1 MSPKPGVL
9 EPLRVR
15 VRRFQFIVG
24 LGFLSLVVGAM
35 LSVSLVLR
43 LHARVNALPS
53 DFLRIPVAV
62 VLEDLWV
69 LAVLPAFCYGA
80 ARIVALRT
88 WTTAV
93 GAAASG
99 GLFVLALNFVRDGMD
114 GLTTGWSVAS
124 GLRVVAF
131 VGGILLSARA
141 IRAGRAAAERGST
154 AAQEKASARK
164 SEYDEFLKA
173 AEAGGARLEQREGGA
188 AAEAPAP
195 SGSTPV
201 VGDSAATQAAA
212 ATEAPM
218 PSGDASRAGEAIAP
232 PVDVPKTPAA

>member
-1 MSPKPGVL
+1 MSSKPSAL

-43 LHARVNALPS
+43 LHARVSALPS

-62 VLEDLWV
+62 ALEDLWV
-69 LAVLPAFCYGA
+69 LAVLPTLCYGA

-93 GAAASG
+93 GAALSG
-99 GLFVLALNFVRDGMD
+99 GVFVLALNFVRDGMESF
-114 GLTTGWSVAS
+114 TTGWTVAS
-124 GLRVVAF
+124 ALRGLAF

-141 IRAGRAAAERGST
+141 IRAGRAAAEKGS
-154 AAQEKASARK
+154 AEAEAKAVARK

-188 AAEAPAP
+188 AEAPAA
-195 SGSTPV
+195 SGNAP
-201 VGDSAATQAAA
+201 AATAP
-212 ATEAPM
+212 TGEA
-218 PSGDASRAGEAIAP
+218 SSAGEATTSSG
-232 PVDVPKTPAA
+232 DVPKTPAA

>member
-1 MSPKPGVL
+1 MSTKPGVL

-43 LHARVNALPS
+43 LHSRVNALPS
-53 DFLRIPVAV
+53 DLLRIPVVV

-69 LAVLPAFCYGA
+69 LAVLPVFCYGA

-93 GAAASG
+93 GAALSG
-99 GLFVLALNFVRDGMD
+99 GMFVTALNFVRDGAE
-114 GLTTGWSVAS
+114 GLTSGWSFAS
-124 GLRVVAF
+124 VLRILAF

-141 IRAGRAAAERGST
+141 IQAGRAAAERGSAEAEAK
-154 AAQEKASARK
+154 AASRK

-173 AEAGGARLEQREGGA
+173 AEAGGARLEQREGST
-188 AAEAPAP
+188 AAEASATPAA
-195 SGSTPV
+195 S
-201 VGDSAATQAAA
+201 DSAATQATASAPEAA
-212 ATEAPM
+212 
-218 PSGDASRAGEAIAP
+218 SSGEANGAGAGTASSG
-232 PVDVPKTPAA
+232 DVPKTPAA

>member
-1 MSPKPGVL
+1 MSSKPGVL

-24 LGFLSLVVGAM
+24 LGFLSLVLGAM

-43 LHARVNALPS
+43 LHSRVNALPS

-69 LAVLPAFCYGA
+69 LAVLPALCYGA

-88 WTTAV
+88 WSTAV
-93 GAAASG
+93 GAAVSG
-99 GLFVLALNFVRDGMD
+99 GVFVVALNFVRDGLE
-114 GLTTGWSVAS
+114 GLTTGWSFAS
-124 GLRVVAF
+124 GLRIVAF
-131 VGGILLSARA
+131 VGGTLLSARA
-141 IRAGRAAAERGST
+141 IRAGRAAAEKGSA
-154 AAQEKASARK
+154 AAQEKATARK

-195 SGSTPV
+195 SG
-201 VGDSAATQAAA
+201 GDSAATPVPSS
-212 ATEAPM
+212 EARGAEEGTA
-218 PSGDASRAGEAIAP
+218 PSG
-232 PVDVPKTPAA
+232 DVPKTPAA

>member
-1 MSPKPGVL
+1 MSSKPSAL

-43 LHARVNALPS
+43 LHSRLNALPS
-53 DFLRIPVAV
+53 DLLRLPLVV

-69 LAVLPAFCYGA
+69 LAVLPVFCYGA

-93 GAAASG
+93 GAALSG
-99 GLFVLALNFVRDGMD
+99 GVFVIALNFVRDGAD
-114 GLTTGWSVAS
+114 GLTSGWSFTSV
-124 GLRVVAF
+124 LRILAF

-141 IRAGRAAAERGST
+141 IQAGRAAAEKGSAEAEAK
-154 AAQEKASARK
+154 AASRK

-173 AEAGGARLEQREGGA
+173 AEAGGARLEQREG
-188 AAEAPAP
+188 
-195 SGSTPV
+195 S
-201 VGDSAATQAAA
+201 A
-212 ATEAPM
+212 ATEAPAVSDAVATQAIASA
-218 PSGDASRAGEAIAP
+218 PEPASSGEANSAGEGTATSG
-232 PVDVPKTPAA
+232 DVPKTPAA

>member
-1 MSPKPGVL
+1 M
-9 EPLRVR
+9 RVR

-53 DFLRIPVAV
+53 DLLRIPVAV

-69 LAVLPAFCYGA
+69 LAVLPVLCYGA

-93 GAAASG
+93 GAALSG
-99 GLFVLALNFVRDGMD
+99 GVFVIALNFVRDGFE
-114 GLTTGWSVAS
+114 GLATGWSFAS
-124 GLRVVAF
+124 ALRVVAF

-141 IRAGRAAAERGST
+141 IRAGRAAAEKGS
-154 AAQEKASARK
+154 AAAEAKAAARK
-164 SEYDEFLKA
+164 SEYDAFLKA

-188 AAEAPAP
+188 AAEAPAA
-195 SGSTPV
+195 SGSGPV
-201 VGDSAATQAAA
+201 AGDSAAP
-212 ATEAPM
+212 EG
-218 PSGDASRAGEAIAP
+218 SASP
-232 PVDVPKTPAA
+232 PGDVPKTPAA

>member
-1 MSPKPGVL
+1 MSSKPGVL

-53 DFLRIPVAV
+53 DLLRIPVAV

-69 LAVLPAFCYGA
+69 LAVLPVLCYGA

-93 GAAASG
+93 GAALSG
-99 GLFVLALNFVRDGMD
+99 GVFVIALNFVRDGFE
-114 GLTTGWSVAS
+114 GLATGWSFAS
-124 GLRVVAF
+124 ALRVVAF

-141 IRAGRAAAERGST
+141 IRAGRAAAEKGSAEAEAK
-154 AAQEKASARK
+154 AAARK

-188 AAEAPAP
+188 AAEAPAA
-195 SGSTPV
+195 SGSGPV
-201 VGDSAATQAAA
+201 AGDSAAP
-212 ATEAPM
+212 EG
-218 PSGDASRAGEAIAP
+218 SASP
-232 PVDVPKTPAA
+232 PGDVPKTPAA

>member
-1 MSPKPGVL
+1 MSSKPSAL

-43 LHARVNALPS
+43 LHARVSALPS

-62 VLEDLWV
+62 ALENLWV
-69 LAVLPAFCYGA
+69 LAVLPTLCYGA

-93 GAAASG
+93 GAALSG
-99 GLFVLALNFVRDGMD
+99 GVFVLALNFVRDGMESF
-114 GLTTGWSVAS
+114 TTGWTFASV
-124 GLRVVAF
+124 LRGVAF

-141 IRAGRAAAERGST
+141 IRAGRAAAEKGS
-154 AAQEKASARK
+154 AEAEAKAVARK

-173 AEAGGARLEQREGGA
+173 AEAGGARLEQREGV
-188 AAEAPAP
+188 AAEAPSASGNAP
-195 SGSTPV
+195 V
-201 VGDSAATQAAA
+201 ATAP
-212 ATEAPM
+212 TGEA
-218 PSGDASRAGEAIAP
+218 SSAGEATTSSG
-232 PVDVPKTPAA
+232 DVPKTPAA

>member
-1 MSPKPGVL
+1 MSSKPSVL

-35 LSVSLVLR
+35 LSVSLALR

-62 VLEDLWV
+62 VLENLWV
-69 LAVLPAFCYGA
+69 LAVLPALCYGA

-93 GAAASG
+93 GAAVSG
-99 GLFVLALNFVRDGMD
+99 GVFVIALNFVRDGFD
-114 GLTTGWSVAS
+114 GLATGWGFAS
-124 GLRVVAF
+124 ALRVVAF

-141 IRAGRAAAERGST
+141 IRAGRAAAEKGSAEAEAK
-154 AAQEKASARK
+154 AAARK

-173 AEAGGARLEQREGGA
+173 AEAGGARLEQREGSA
-188 AAEAPAP
+188 AAEAPATFQETPAVGEP
-195 SGSTPV
+195 SAPEGS
-201 VGDSAATQAAA
+201 
-212 ATEAPM
+212 
-218 PSGDASRAGEAIAP
+218 ASPPGE
-232 PVDVPKTPAA
+232 VSKTPAA

>member
-1 MSPKPGVL
+1 MSSKPSAL

-62 VLEDLWV
+62 ALENLWV
-69 LAVLPAFCYGA
+69 LAVLPTLCYGA

-93 GAAASG
+93 GAALSG
-99 GLFVLALNFVRDGMD
+99 GVFVLALNFVRDGMESF
-114 GLTTGWSVAS
+114 TTGWTFASV
-124 GLRVVAF
+124 LRGVAF

-141 IRAGRAAAERGST
+141 IRAGRAAAEKGS
-154 AAQEKASARK
+154 AEAEAKAVARK

-188 AAEAPAP
+188 AEAPSASGNAP
-195 SGSTPV
+195 
-201 VGDSAATQAAA
+201 AATAP
-212 ATEAPM
+212 TGEA
-218 PSGDASRAGEAIAP
+218 SSAGETPAP
-232 PVDVPKTPAA
+232 PSDVPKTPAA

>member
-1 MSPKPGVL
+1 MSSKPSAL

-62 VLEDLWV
+62 ALENLWV
-69 LAVLPAFCYGA
+69 LAVLPTLCYGA

-93 GAAASG
+93 GAALSG
-99 GLFVLALNFVRDGMD
+99 GVFVIALNFVRDGFE
-114 GLTTGWSVAS
+114 GLSTGWSFAS
-124 GLRVVAF
+124 ALRVVAF

-141 IRAGRAAAERGST
+141 IRAGRAAAEKGSAEAEAK
-154 AAQEKASARK
+154 AAARK

-188 AAEAPAP
+188 AAEAPAMTQE
-195 SGSTPV
+195 TP
-201 VGDSAATQAAA
+201 A
-212 ATEAPM
+212 
-218 PSGDASRAGEAIAP
+218 AGEPATPEGSASP
-232 PVDVPKTPAA
+232 PGDVPKTPAA

>member
-1 MSPKPGVL
+1 MSSKPGVL

-24 LGFLSLVVGAM
+24 LGFLSLVLGAM

-43 LHARVNALPS
+43 LHSRVNALPS

-69 LAVLPAFCYGA
+69 LAVLPALCYGA

-93 GAAASG
+93 GAAVSG
-99 GLFVLALNFVRDGMD
+99 GVFVVALNFVRDGMD
-114 GLTTGWSVAS
+114 GLTTGWSFAS
-124 GLRVVAF
+124 GLRIVAF

-141 IRAGRAAAERGST
+141 IRAGRAAAERGSA
-154 AAQEKASARK
+154 AAQEKAAARK

-173 AEAGGARLEQREGGA
+173 AEAAGERLEQREGGA

-195 SGSTPV
+195 SGSAP
-201 VGDSAATQAAA
+201 VGDSAATQGTASA
-212 ATEAPM
+212 ATSTVESEGNSSS
-218 PSGDASRAGEAIAP
+218 SG
-232 PVDVPKTPAA
+232 DVPKTPAA

>member
-1 MSPKPGVL
+1 MSTKPGVL
-9 EPLRVR
+9 DPLRVR

-43 LHARVNALPS
+43 LHSRVNALPS
-53 DFLRIPVAV
+53 DFLRIPVV
-62 VLEDLWV
+62 VALEDLWV

-93 GAAASG
+93 GAALSG
-99 GLFVLALNFVRDGMD
+99 GVFVLALNFVRDGAD
-114 GLTTGWSVAS
+114 GLITGWSFMSA
-124 GLRVVAF
+124 LHLLAF

-141 IRAGRAAAERGST
+141 IRAGRAAAERGSADAEAK
-154 AAQEKASARK
+154 AAARK

-173 AEAGGARLEQREGGA
+173 AEAGGERLEQREGN
-188 AAEAPAP
+188 AAEAPAASQAAPAASDAVATQETAPAPEPAP
-195 SGSTPV
+195 SGEA
-201 VGDSAATQAAA
+201 SAAGEGT
-212 ATEAPM
+212 T
-218 PSGDASRAGEAIAP
+218 PSGDM
-232 PVDVPKTPAA
+232 PKTPAA

>member
-24 LGFLSLVVGAM
+24 LGFLSLVLGAM

-43 LHARVNALPS
+43 LHSRVNALPS

-69 LAVLPAFCYGA
+69 LAVLPALCYGA

-88 WTTAV
+88 WSTAV
-93 GAAASG
+93 GAAVSG
-99 GLFVLALNFVRDGMD
+99 GVFVVALNFVRDGLE
-114 GLTTGWSVAS
+114 GLTTGWSFAS
-124 GLRVVAF
+124 GLRILAF
-131 VGGILLSARA
+131 VGGTLLSARA
-141 IRAGRAAAERGST
+141 IRAGRAAAEKGSA
-154 AAQEKASARK
+154 AAQEKAAARK

-188 AAEAPAP
+188 AADAPAAPEGTASSP
-195 SGSTPV
+195 S
-201 VGDSAATQAAA
+201 
-212 ATEAPM
+212 
-218 PSGDASRAGEAIAP
+218 
-232 PVDVPKTPAA
+232 DVTKTPAA

>member
-1 MSPKPGVL
+1 MSSKPGVL

-24 LGFLSLVVGAM
+24 LGFLSLVLGAM

-43 LHARVNALPS
+43 LHSRVNALPS

-69 LAVLPAFCYGA
+69 LAVLPVLCYGA

-93 GAAASG
+93 GAAVSG
-99 GLFVLALNFVRDGMD
+99 GVFVVALNFVRDGLD
-114 GLTTGWSVAS
+114 GLTTGWSFAS
-124 GLRVVAF
+124 GLRILAF

-141 IRAGRAAAERGST
+141 IRAGRAAAEKGSA
-154 AAQEKASARK
+154 AAQEKAAARK

-188 AAEAPAP
+188 AAEAPAAPQATASAAP
-195 SGSTPV
+195 SGEAS
-201 VGDSAATQAAA
+201 SAGEGTA
-212 ATEAPM
+212 
-218 PSGDASRAGEAIAP
+218 PSG
-232 PVDVPKTPAA
+232 DVPKTPAA